1 VQHAAVRVESHDR
14 KRLEQLCRY
23 ITRPALSDERV
34 QLNAAGQVEL
44 KLKAPWRDGTTHL
57 IMTPLEFMQRLAA
70 LVPRPRLHLIRFGV
84 RVTSLREVS
93 GPPLREHGV
102 LAPNAKLRALVVPQ
116 GPPAQGQAAT
126 EAAAVAEC
134 AFEKEGEP
142 VQARPHRIQ
151 RELGHEG
158 AFEIISGYRA
168 PATNARLRES
178 RGGGVARHSLHMEGR
193 ALDLRLPGVP
203 LSDLRDAARA
213 QRGGGVG
220 FYAREQ
226 FVHLDT
232 GRVRGW

>member
-1 VQHAAVRVESHDR
+1 MNLVTTPMSPSHPTTRRHFMHHASRVTAVAAAAAAMPMVSTPARAALRGEQ
-14 KRLEQLCRY
+14 RLSLVHTH
-23 ITRPALSDERV
+23 TRERLALTFAADGRFDPA
-34 QLNAAGQVEL
+34 A
-44 KLKAPWRDGTTHL
+44 
-57 IMTPLEFMQRLAA
+57 LAA
-70 LVPRPRLHLIRFGV
+70 LDHF
-84 RVTSLREVS
+84 LRDHYSGEV
-93 GPPLREHGV
+93 GRID
-102 LAPNAKLRALVVPQ
+102 ALL
-116 GPPAQGQAAT
+116 
-126 EAAAVAEC
+126 
-134 AFEKEGEP
+134 FDLM
-142 VQARPHRIQ
+142 HRIQ